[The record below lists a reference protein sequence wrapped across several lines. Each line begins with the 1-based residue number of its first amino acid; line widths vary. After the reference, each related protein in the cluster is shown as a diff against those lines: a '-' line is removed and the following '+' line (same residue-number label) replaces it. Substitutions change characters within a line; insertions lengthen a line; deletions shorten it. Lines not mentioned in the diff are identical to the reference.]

1 MIKNAEQQRGEAAK
15 PIVEVSDGASKSTY
29 PISFN

>member
-15 PIVEVSDGASKSTY
+15 PIVEASDGALKSTY
-29 PISFN
+29 LTSFN